1 MNCFSNE
8 QHHAQSN
15 NKQNNEEYI
24 MSYNESSISTLLE
37 KAIKEAIQKEVKK
50 AVRKEVKKAV
60 KKEVKKALKK
70 ALENADKK
78 DDGKKD
84 TKKTERKPRV
94 QANQVRSEPNAV
106 HQAQMPPRNSVN
118 MEISNALL
126 KVAMNEPEEDIRR
139 ELFTNASD
147 AISKLDWEVTN
158 GYELAKGPKKI
169 KGIGNGIAELINE
182 YLETGKIIRY
192 SKVVVQKTSIVN
204 ASNQG
209 QKSAEE
215 RAAQR
220 AKESAQIAKEAGL
233 KAAQKS
239 KEARMNAQKNSQ
251 LTWQD
256 KWEQKRVKR
265 TQVNGLSGYVGYVS
279 SDDELLVDSH
289 DDELL
294 LDSDDELLVEPF
306 EYKGK
311 DYLIDAEDTVYDVNT
326 SEPVGKYDRKNETLT
341 IF

>member
-1 MNCFSNE
+1 
-8 QHHAQSN
+8 
-15 NKQNNEEYI
+15 

-50 AVRKEVKKAV
+50 AV
-60 KKEVKKALKK
+60 KK

-94 QANQVRSEPNAV
+94 QARSEPNAA

-192 SKVVVQKTSIVN
+192 SKVVVQKPSLVN

-239 KEARMNAQKNSQ
+239 KEARMKAQKNSQ
-251 LTWQD
+251 VTWQD

-265 TQVNGLSGYVGYVS
+265 TQVNGLSGYLVYES
-279 SDDELLVDSH
+279 SDDELLVDS
-289 DDELL
+289 DDDV
-294 LDSDDELLVEPF
+294 LDVEPF

-311 DYLIDAEDTVYDVNT
+311 DYLIDAEDTLYDVKT
-326 SEPVGKYDRKNETLT
+326 SEPVGEYDCENDALT

>member
-1 MNCFSNE
+1 
-8 QHHAQSN
+8 
-15 NKQNNEEYI
+15 

-60 KKEVKKALKK
+60 KKEVKKAVKK

-94 QANQVRSEPNAV
+94 QARSEPNAV

-126 KVAMNEPEEDIRR
+126 KVAMDEPEEDIRR

-158 GYELAKGPKKI
+158 GYELAKGPKKV

-182 YLETGKIIRY
+182 YLETGKIIRH
-192 SKVVVQKTSIVN
+192 SKVVVQKPSLVN

-215 RAAQR
+215 RAEQR

-239 KEARMNAQKNSQ
+239 KEARMKAQKNSQ

-256 KWEQKRVKR
+256 KWEQKRVNR
-265 TQVNGLSGYVGYVS
+265 TRVNGLSGCLDYES
-279 SDDELLVDSH
+279 SDDDELLVDSD
-289 DDELL
+289 DDEL
-294 LDSDDELLVEPF
+294 DVEPF

-311 DYLIDAEDTVYDVNT
+311 DYLIDADYTVYDVKT
-326 SEPVGKYDRKNETLT
+326 TEPVGEYDRENDALT